1 MSINLPASIADLLGT
16 TRRIISL
23 RFSRDVASLAGGN
36 LIAQIVTLAAAPI
49 ITRLYGPEEFGTLGV
64 FLAITGT
71 LTAVAALAY
80 SHAIVLP
87 REDKESVALV
97 KLAIGASLV
106 FAVIVAGG
114 IALWQE
120 PLLRLFGAKEIQKY
134 LLLIPVFIVIT
145 TWYQVSTQWLI
156 RKKEFF
162 VQGKIAVINAVALN
176 GAKIGFGIVS
186 STALALIIL
195 ATAGNFLHGALLTI
209 EAKKRGFLAS
219 QSGADPGVKVLTVAR
234 EYSDFPVYRAPQLL
248 LNEFSR
254 NLPVIVIAFMFSP
267 AVAGFYA
274 LSHRMLILPS
284 DIIGKAVASVFF
296 SRFAE
301 AIHEREQ
308 IITMLTKTTLIL
320 AAIGALPFGLVIALG
335 PDLFSFAFGSQ
346 WDPAGEY
353 ARWMT
358 VFLFASFVARPSSQ
372 SLLVQRRQ
380 RYLLLWNIAF
390 VVTTLIVLA
399 LGSYTFGNAL
409 ATVAAYSVTTAF
421 FYVLLIIEGFR
432 CANAHSKSGT

>member
-1 MSINLPASIADLLGT
+1 MRINLAASLTDFLGT
-16 TRRIISL
+16 IRYISKL

-36 LIAQIVTLAAAPI
+36 LIAQIITLAAAPI

-87 REDKESVALV
+87 REDKDSVSLV
-97 KLAIGASLV
+97 KLAIGTSLV
-106 FAVIVAGG
+106 FAAAVGLFLT
-114 IALWQE
+114 LWQE
-120 PLLRLFGAKEIQKY
+120 PLLRLFGAEDIQNY

-176 GAKIGFGIVS
+176 GAKIGFGTVTP
-186 STALALIIL
+186 TALVLILL

-209 EAKKRGFLAS
+209 EAKKHGFLPL
-219 QSGADPGVKVLTVAR
+219 QRGGDPEMKVLAVAR
-234 EYSDFPVYRAPQLL
+234 EYRDFPAYRAPQLL

-284 DIIGKAVASVFF
+284 EIIGKAVASVFF

-320 AAIGALPFGLVIALG
+320 AAVGTLPFGLVIAFG

-346 WDPAGEY
+346 WDTAGEY

-399 LGSYTFGNAL
+399 LGSYTFGHAL
-409 ATVAAYSVTTAF
+409 GTVAAYSVTAAF

-432 CANAHSKSGT
+432 CANAHSTSGT